1 MQVWLGS
8 KGATFFIHYLILCH
22 MPMFSETLP
31 GFLAAYKHKVSDSH
45 MPQQASR
52 TLCETFSAYYNLAKD
67 NFTTAENVL
76 VGIHTRSVLFLLQLA
91 ITTCNQIAENR
102 QPQIV
107 LQMCNDSFT
116 QSSEDASNNI
126 NLRVHQTQFPQ
137 SSKACAEYV
146 HSNPPQILI
155 AQITPHFTK
164 NIWSSA
170 VVIFPVTTDSH
181 LRYAYRAVKCVLKD
195 LLSET
200 GALPTLPIQRATTL
214 ACSPW
219 MLAYE
224 ARCRRFVQIVTDVT
238 VKTCV
243 QYGFVVRR
251 AKSMANYDATYT
263 VGIEM
268 ENAHVSTQQ
277 LTQLKKK
284 GVIVEML
291 SGTTRVRIIFDGL
304 LNGPAALEAMSI
316 VDSVPKAVDS
326 WKPNRAFLN
335 QHVGT
340 LQTVIKSIFLS

>member
-52 TLCETFSAYYNLAKD
+52 TLRETFSAYYNLAKD

-76 VGIHTRSVLFLLQLA
+76 VGIHTRSVLF
-91 ITTCNQIAENR
+91 
-102 QPQIV
+102 
-107 LQMCNDSFT
+107 
-116 QSSEDASNNI
+116 
-126 NLRVHQTQFPQ
+126 QTQFPQ

-146 HSNPPQILI
+146 HSNAPQILI